1 MSVRLLIVDDHAV
14 VRQGII
20 TLLEDEED
28 ILIVGEASDGDEV
41 EDAINKWK
49 PNVVLLD
56 LTMPKM
62 SGIDVIRTISPQ
74 YPDVKMLVFSM
85 HNNPDYILAA
95 VHNGAAGYLQKD
107 TGRAE
112 ILKAVR
118 SVAKGELYYPP
129 NVSSVIIQSMVKHS
143 ARGAVKS
150 PEGEERK
157 SGVSVWEKITSRE
170 QQILN
175 CLIDGLSS
183 KDIAQRFDISVN
195 TVANQRASI
204 IKKANVKNTAELISM
219 ALTEKQ
225 SSKTQ

>member
-56 LTMPKM
+56 LTMPRM
-62 SGIDVIRTISPQ
+62 SGIDVIRAISPQ
-74 YPDVKMLVFSM
+74 YPEVKMLVFSM

-129 NVSSVIIQSMVKHS
+129 NVSSVIIQSMVKHNTRGS
-143 ARGAVKS
+143 AKT

-225 SSKTQ
+225 SPKTQ